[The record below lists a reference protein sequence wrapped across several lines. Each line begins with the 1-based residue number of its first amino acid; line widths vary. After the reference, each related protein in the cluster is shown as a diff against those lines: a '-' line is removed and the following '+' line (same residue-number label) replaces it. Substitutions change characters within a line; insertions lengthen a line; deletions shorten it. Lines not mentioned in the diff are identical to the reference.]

1 MFDFD
6 TLSEAINGLKA
17 KGYTRDFNLLEDE
30 IHCDELGCGFKAKEF
45 KVDYIFR
52 FEGDSNPSDN
62 SILFAIETASGEKGI
77 LLDAYGTYSSEV
89 SPELLEALKIR

>member
-17 KGYTRDFNLLEDE
+17 KGYTRDFNLLEND
-30 IHCDELGCGFKAKEF
+30 IHYDELGCGFKIKEF